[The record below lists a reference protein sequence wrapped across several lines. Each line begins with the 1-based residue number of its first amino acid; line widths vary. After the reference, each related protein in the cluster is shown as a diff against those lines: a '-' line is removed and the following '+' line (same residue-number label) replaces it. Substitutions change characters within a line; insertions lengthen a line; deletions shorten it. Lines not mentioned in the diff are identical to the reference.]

1 MAANG
6 TSQLPSDVPLFNF
19 QLMFAPLLFGV
30 IMNALL
36 FGVFIVQVH
45 TYFRL
50 YRTDFTWTRY
60 IIYYLIVMETIN
72 TICDVGLIYE
82 PLITL
87 RNSQS
92 VEIYSPKFLAA
103 GAHSLRRVDIVIKS
117 DLPRSSDPIV
127 TTLISTPC
135 QLFLAWRIR
144 RVTKSNWLSGL
155 VALLSFL
162 SLVGGVGATIG
173 VALNPEFAKFHLVE
187 PEITL
192 WLTSTAFADLF
203 ITAFL
208 VNFLW
213 SNKTGFKTQ
222 TDSVADKIIFFT
234 VQTGTLTSFAAIT
247 DVTLFLLVPV
257 SFLPRRLRSKP
268 NIRVLEDN
276 PDVHLVRTFE
286 PLKFFMFCATG
297 ILNSSRDFSLSKLYS
312 VCLVATLNAREEW
325 NGLLEQMPSKNKM
338 KDANAIIK
346 IRRATDIQGLQLYI
360 PSQFEFNSVSPR
372 RRTPRS
378 QWIPHPLPLA
388 TTKGAA
394 NRDAASETESARRT
408 AEWAMVTGR

>member
-6 TSQLPSDVPLFNF
+6 TSKLPSDMPPFDF
-19 QLMFAPLLFGV
+19 QLTFAPLLFGV

-50 YRTDFTWTRY
+50 YKTDFNWTRY

-87 RNSQS
+87 RYSQS

-103 GAHSLRRVDIVIKS
+103 
-117 DLPRSSDPIV
+117 DPIV
-127 TTLISTPC
+127 TVSANLTLHAIQTSRPQTLISTPC

-155 VALLSFL
+155 VALLSFA

-173 VALNPEFAKFHLVE
+173 VALRPEFAQFHLLE

-192 WLTSTAFADLF
+192 WLASTAFADLF

-213 SNKTGFKTQ
+213 KNKTGFKTQ

-247 DVTLFLLVPV
+247 DVTLFLLVP
-257 SFLPRRLRSKP
+257 
-268 NIRVLEDN
+268 
-276 PDVHLVRTFE
+276 RTT
-286 PLKFFMFCATG
+286 LMF
-297 ILNSSRDFSLSKLYS
+297 IWDFSLSKLYS
-312 VCLVATLNAREEW
+312 VCLIATLNARDEW
-325 NGLLEQMPSKNKM
+325 NGLLEQMPSKDAM

-360 PSQFEFNSVSPR
+360 PSQFEFNAASNSPAR
-372 RRTPRS
+372 KRTTTPRS
-378 QWIPHPLPLA
+378 QWVPHPLPLA

-394 NRDAASETESARRT
+394 NRDVASQTESARRT